1 MKKAYLFSQICLLIL
16 VVSLTV
22 SCNSQ
27 NKTNSQ
33 KKEET
38 NSSKQLPKS
47 KNSQI
52 GEYITEIFE
61 DSNGNLWFGTIAN
74 GVAKYNGK
82 SLKYFTTRDGL
93 PSNRIVSVIEDKIGD
108 LWFGTGLGL
117 SQYDGKTFT
126 NFTTENG
133 ICDNRISNLLI
144 DSRGDFWI
152 GTWNGVC
159 KFDGNKFINFK
170 IPIPTIKTQLN
181 EDTKK
186 RITEIMEDSKG
197 NIWIG
202 RDGYGATRYD
212 GKSFAHFV
220 IEDGLYSNNVQE
232 ITEDKNG
239 NIWFGSR
246 VSEKDNPDQNNRFG
260 KGGVTKYDGETFIHY
275 PKVKGLNKN
284 DVYEIYNDNS
294 DNLWIGTLSNGVY
307 KYDGE
312 NFENYNVPKSI
323 MNILEDRKGTL
334 WLGCAGGLFRLN
346 SDGIIN
352 VTTNGPW
359 K

>member
-1 MKKAYLFSQICLLIL
+1 MIKQNIIIGFLSFLMM
-16 VVSLTV
+16 T

-27 NKTNSQ
+27 SKTNSL
-33 KKEET
+33 KKEEVNTT
-38 NSSKQLPKS
+38 NQLPKS
-47 KNSQI
+47 EDSQI
-52 GEYITEIFE
+52 GDYVTESFE
-61 DSNGNLWFGTIAN
+61 DSKGNLWFGTIAK
-74 GVAKYNGK
+74 GVAKYDGK
-82 SLKYFTTRDGL
+82 TLNYFTTKDGL
-93 PSNRIVSVIEDKIGD
+93 PSNRIVSVIEDKTGD

-117 SQYDGKTFT
+117 SKYDGKTFT

-133 ICDNRISNLLI
+133 ICDNRISNMLI

-159 KFDGNKFINFK
+159 KFDGNKFTNFP

-181 EDTKK
+181 EDTKNW
-186 RITEIMEDSKG
+186 ITKIMEDSKG

-202 RDGYGATRYD
+202 RDGYGATKYD
-212 GKSFAHFV
+212 GKEFVHFV
-220 IEDGLYSNNVQE
+220 KNDGLYSNKVQE

-246 VSEKDNPDQNNRFG
+246 VSEKDNPDPNNRFG
-260 KGGVTKYDGETFIHY
+260 KGGVTKYDGETFVHY
-275 PKVKGLNKN
+275 PKIKGLNKN

-312 NFENYNVPKSI
+312 NFQNYNVPKSI
-323 MNILEDRKGTL
+323 MNILEDSKGTL
-334 WLGCAGGLFRLN
+334 WFGCAGGLFRL
-346 SDGIIN
+346 DKDDIIN

-359 K
+359 N